1 MFPLLLERSCMLAK
15 SVIAFSDL
23 AIKMPCEM
31 FLSHLLAQA
40 LPCVHCFR
48 KFLGIAE

>member
-1 MFPLLLERSCMLAK
+1 MFLPLLERSCAFAK

-31 FLSHLLAQA
+31 FLSHLLAQV
-40 LPCVHCFR
+40 LSCVHCFR
-48 KFLGIAE
+48 KFLGLLE